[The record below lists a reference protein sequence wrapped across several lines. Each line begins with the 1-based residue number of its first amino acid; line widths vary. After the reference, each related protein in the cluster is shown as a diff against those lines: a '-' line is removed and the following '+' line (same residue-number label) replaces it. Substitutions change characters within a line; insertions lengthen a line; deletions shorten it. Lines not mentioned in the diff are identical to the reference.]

1 MYTAN
6 EIRTWE
12 SAGKTSQPSASP
24 TFLEKSKLI
33 KKEKRQK
40 IYQILIQKIII
51 T

>member
-24 TFLEKSKLI
+24 RFLKKSKLNKM
-33 KKEKRQK
+33 KKAGN
-40 IYQILIQKIII
+40 ISNINP
-51 T
+51 

>member
-12 SAGKTSQPSASP
+12 SAGKTSQSSAFP
-24 TFLEKSKLI
+24 RFLEKSKLNKM
-33 KKEKRQK
+33 KKAGK
-40 IYQILIQKIII
+40 ISILIQKITI